1 MYFIRVWYLPILV
14 SLLQFNLAPFN
25 NALYESTTIIYPFSC
40 WCVVK
45 LFPTFHYYNTATINI
60 NEHLCTCLWHM

>member
-1 MYFIRVWYLPILV
+1 MLLTFKKYMYFIRVWYLPILV

-40 WCVVK
+40 
-45 LFPTFHYYNTATINI
+45 
-60 NEHLCTCLWHM
+60 